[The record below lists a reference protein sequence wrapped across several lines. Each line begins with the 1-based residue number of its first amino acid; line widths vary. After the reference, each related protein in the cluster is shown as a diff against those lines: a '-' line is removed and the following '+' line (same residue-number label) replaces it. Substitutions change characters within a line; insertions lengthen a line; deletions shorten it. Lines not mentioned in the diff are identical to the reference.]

1 MRRLFLNAC
10 LWILGF
16 LILLS
21 CSTFDVRNRLNDIES
36 YIMDR
41 PDSAL
46 AVLDTM
52 DRSLL
57 TTERLRAHH
66 ALLHAMALD
75 KNYIDVTDD
84 SIARVAVDYYSR
96 KGPDKYE
103 ARALYYLG
111 VAYYYQGTYDK
122 AILEFTKAEKIAS
135 GCDSLYYGLTKLMQ
149 CNAYNATYNDI
160 QELKYAQ
167 EAFIIFNDI
176 SEEYYTKVA
185 KLSMSRAYY
194 NIDEI
199 AKSEE
204 ILLEL
209 LSDTTHN
216 NILLSSMVTYA
227 FTQVIKYQNF
237 KEASDLYE
245 KIFFEED
252 SSYMSNEDYWAW
264 AYALYQLGQ
273 YDKSNNIIEQLDRD
287 CNSGTG
293 WYWKYLI
300 EKSNRNNDKALYY
313 LEKSIP
319 SDNDKVIEALKQSL
333 SSVQRDYYIYM
344 SENAEYKAQ
353 NRTLIMI
360 ITVISAVLV
369 IAAILWIVSVYIRK
383 REEEKEQ
390 YLKYADEI
398 HRQLIESKNENYPAL
413 KRKYLAMYQ
422 SRFDTIGALYEQ
434 YSLSHGRNN
443 EEKAIYD
450 RVVAL
455 VDEFRNGYQDV
466 EGFESVINN
475 DFDDIMA
482 DLRKDMPGFKE
493 VDYAIFRFMLV
504 GFDATVISH
513 LLDMTMNA
521 IYIRKSRM
529 RHQIDKVNPLRK
541 EEYLEILDSKSTF
554 IVKS

>member
-1 MRRLFLNAC
+1 MTKRTLQIIFLVLFLSVGCTSINVQKT
-10 LWILGF
+10 L
-16 LILLS
+16 
-21 CSTFDVRNRLNDIES
+21 DDIES
-36 YIMDR
+36 YIMER

-46 AVLDTM
+46 TVLDTM

-75 KNYIDVTDD
+75 KNYIDVSDD

-111 VAYYYQGTYDK
+111 VAYYYQKTYDK

-245 KIFFEED
+245 KICFEED

-398 HRQLIESKNENYPAL
+398 SKQLEDAQKGNYPEL
-413 KRKYLAMYQ
+413 KRKFLTIYQ
-422 SRFDTIGALYEQ
+422 SRFETIGALYEQ
-434 YSLSHGRNN
+434 YSLIHGKKN
-443 EEKAIYD
+443 EEKVIYD
-450 RVVAL
+450 KVVAL
-455 VDEFRNGYQDV
+455 VDEFRNDYQDV
-466 EGFESVINN
+466 EMFESVLNKYIDN
-475 DFDDIMA
+475 IIA
-482 DLRKDMPGFKE
+482 DLRSDMPGFKE
-493 VDYAIFRFMLV
+493 TDFAIFRFLLI
-504 GFDATVISH
+504 GFDVTVISH
-513 LLDMTMNA
+513 LLNMSMNA
-521 IYIRKSRM
+521 VYIRKSRM
-529 RHQIDKVNPLRK
+529 RHQIESSNPTRK
-541 EEYLEILDSKSTF
+541 DEYLGVLDLKSSF
-554 IVKS
+554 YKKKS